1 MAKQPGNGKD
11 QSQDVSKQFQIQKIY
26 LKDVSLETPNTP
38 HVFQQTW
45 QPDVTIQLGNSAQVL
60 SEDVHEVITTVT
72 VTAKLADKTAFLVEV
87 QQAGIF
93 SISGYSAEERG
104 MLLGSYC
111 PTVLFPYAR
120 EAVSDLVVKA
130 GFPQLLLAPV
140 NFEALYAQHLENM
153 KTKQPESSDAAH

>member
-11 QSQDVSKQFQIQKIY
+11 PSQEGGKQFQIQKVYI
-26 LKDVSLETPNTP
+26 KDVSVETPNSP
-38 HVFQQTW
+38 HVFQQNW
-45 QPDVTIQLGNSAQVL
+45 QPEVTIQLGNSAQAL
-60 SEDVHEVITTVT
+60 ADNVHEVITTVT

-93 SISGYSAEERG
+93 SINGYSAEERG

-120 EAVSDLVVKA
+120 EVVSDLVVKA

-140 NFEALYAQHLENM
+140 NFEALYSQHLENM
-153 KTKQPESSDAAH
+153 KSKEIDQSGAAH

>member
-11 QSQDVSKQFQIQKIY
+11 QSQEVGKQFQIQKIY

-60 SEDVHEVITTVT
+60 TEDVHEVITTVT

-93 SISGYSAEERG
+93 SITGYSAEERG

-153 KTKQPESSDAAH
+153 KTKQPESLDAAH